1 MPALTIV
8 LVALAGALGALS
20 RTGLTEAFGG
30 DALAP
35 ETLAVTLAINTLGA
49 LLLSLLRRFSHKVP
63 SVAVVNA
70 IGVGFLGAFT
80 TWSAVVAVSAL
91 AYGSGQT
98 LLAVSYLLLTV
109 VLGVGIAW
117 LSRGPLVEQ
126 TR

>member
-1 MPALTIV
+1 MPALTIA

-20 RTGLTEAFGG
+20 RVGLTEAFGG

-35 ETLAVTLAINTLGA
+35 ATLAVTLAINTLGA
-49 LLLSLLRRFSHKVP
+49 LSLSLLRRFSHKVP
-63 SVAVVNA
+63 SVSVVNA

-91 AYGSGQT
+91 AYGAGHT

-109 VLGVGIAW
+109 VLGVGVAW
-117 LSRGPLVEQ
+117 LARGPQVEEA
-126 TR
+126 R